1 MLYHKIG
8 ISFGIFILLLGFYVL
23 MTSSN
28 EKPYIKVIGIIMS
41 LTGGLYLLLSLFLA
55 IFD

>member
-1 MLYHKIG
+1 MLYRI
-8 ISFGIFILLLGFYVL
+8 ISISLGVFILLLGIYVL

-28 EKPYIKVIGIIMS
+28 EKPYMKVLGIIMC
-41 LTGGLYLLLSLFLA
+41 LTGGLYLLLSLFIA

>member
-1 MLYHKIG
+1 MLYRI
-8 ISFGIFILLLGFYVL
+8 ISISLGVFILLLGFYVL

-28 EKPYIKVIGIIMS
+28 EKPYIKVLGIIMS
-41 LTGGLYLLLSLFLA
+41 LTGGLYLLLSLFIA